1 MKYNAETFREQNTEW
16 QNELSVCI
24 ENLENLQKD
33 NQEVFT
39 ISETVLELAENAAQ
53 WHSSQSIDKKRQILK
68 IACSNLF
75 IKDKKPYYN

>member
-1 MKYNAETFREQNTEW
+1 MKYNTETFREQNTEW

-39 ISETVLELAENAAQ
+39 ISETV
-53 WHSSQSIDKKRQILK
+53 
-68 IACSNLF
+68 
-75 IKDKKPYYN
+75 